1 MLELTCQPIINYS
14 DLIVPSLKVLNLLY
28 NLCLLNLQK
37 VWVLELFSLRHN
49 FGEVKHNVIYVDVA
63 MQNVPLIQFIQP
75 VGNITKDTLEFTLPE
90 LSISSRNDVVQ
101 GPTVDVLLHEYVLA
115 LILEKFY
122 QCHTCAWVHLF

>member
-37 VWVLELFSLRHN
+37 VWVLELFTLRHN

-101 GPTVDVLLHEYVLA
+101 GPSICIILDDNLLAVIPDELY
-115 LILEKFY
+115 
-122 QCHTCAWVHLF
+122 